1 MESDIESFGIH
12 LTTVFA
18 FEEDWTTTIT
28 SEYVATDER
37 LLIQWT
43 NSRDKLATLW
53 ACHFDTKIHQVMD
66 RIWETNSWLSNLC
79 CAERRC

>member
-43 NSRDKLATLW
+43 NSRDKLATL
-53 ACHFDTKIHQVMD
+53 
-66 RIWETNSWLSNLC
+66 
-79 CAERRC
+79 